1 MGPVADQSGGDRR
14 LSRERR
20 PAAAS
25 NDGVGTRLVHAGRD
39 GHDGIV
45 NPPVWRAS
53 TILFGTL
60 GDLDAALR
68 APDAGLFYGRRGT
81 PTQWALEDALSGLE
95 PGAAGTKLYPSGVAA
110 IATALLS
117 VLSAGD
123 HLLVCDSAYDPTRA
137 FADGLLDR
145 LGITASYYP
154 PGIGSGIAALIRPE
168 TRAILIESP
177 GSLTFEVEDVPA
189 ITAIAR
195 AHGIATIADNTWA
208 TPLRFQPIAHG
219 CDLSVQALT
228 KYVGGH
234 SDVMMGSVT
243 AAPSHWARLKTATY
257 RLGQTVSPDDAALI
271 LRGLRTLALRLDRH
285 EASALAVARWLQG
298 HRLVAQVLH
307 PALPGSPGHELFRRD
322 FAGATGLFAFVLKAG
337 TRADTAALL
346 DELRHFGIGFSWGGY
361 ESLAIPADFR
371 GCRTAVPPAFP
382 GPVIRVS
389 IGLEDADDLIA
400 DLAAGLDRYAARLAD
415 DGSH

>member
-1 MGPVADQSGGDRR
+1 MGRLAHQPGGDRR
-14 LSRERR
+14 LSRARR
-20 PAAAS
+20 PTPPH
-25 NDGVGTRLVHAGRD
+25 DGGDAIATRLVHAGRD
-39 GHDGIV
+39 GHAHGVV

-53 TILFGTL
+53 TILFTSIA
-60 GDLDAALR
+60 DLDAAL
-68 APDAGLFYGRRGT
+68 ASPDAGLFYGRRGT
-81 PTQWALEDALSGLE
+81 PTQWALEDALTALE

-123 HLLVCDSAYDPTRA
+123 HLLVCDSAYDPTRL

-154 PGIGSGIAALIRPE
+154 PGIGAGIAELIRPE

-195 AHGIATIADNTWA
+195 ARGIATVMDNTWA
-208 TPLRFQPIAHG
+208 TPLRFQPLAHG

-257 RLGQTVSPDDAALI
+257 RLGQTVSPDDAALV

-285 EASALAVARWLQG
+285 EASALAVARWLETQP
-298 HRLVAQVLH
+298 LVDRVLH
-307 PALPGSPGHELFRRD
+307 PALPACPGHALFRRD
-322 FAGATGLFAFVLKAG
+322 FSGATGLFAFVLKAG
-337 TRADTAALL
+337 DRALTGALL
-346 DELRHFGIGFSWGGY
+346 DDLRHFGIGFSWGGY
-361 ESLAIPADFR
+361 ESLAIPCDFR

-382 GPVIRVS
+382 GPVIRLS
-389 IGLEDADDLIA
+389 IGLEDPDDLIA
-400 DLAAGLDRYAARLAD
+400 DLAAGLARYQAALGA
-415 DGSH
+415 

>member
-1 MGPVADQSGGDRR
+1 MGRLAHQPGGDRR
-14 LSRERR
+14 LSRARR
-20 PAAAS
+20 PTPPH
-25 NDGVGTRLVHAGRD
+25 DGGDAIATRLVHAGRD
-39 GHDGIV
+39 GHAHGVV

-53 TILFGTL
+53 TILFTSIA
-60 GDLDAALR
+60 DLDAAL
-68 APDAGLFYGRRGT
+68 ASPDAGLFYGRRGT
-81 PTQWALEDALSGLE
+81 PTQWALEDALTALE

-123 HLLVCDSAYDPTRA
+123 HLLVCDSAYDPTRL

-154 PGIGSGIAALIRPE
+154 PGIGAGIAELIRPE

-177 GSLTFEVEDVPA
+177 GSLSFEVEDVPA

-195 AHGIATIADNTWA
+195 ARGIATVMDNTWA
-208 TPLRFQPIAHG
+208 TPLRFQPLAHG

-257 RLGQTVSPDDAALI
+257 RLGQTVSPDDAALV

-285 EASALAVARWLQG
+285 EASALAVARWLETQP
-298 HRLVAQVLH
+298 LVDRVLH
-307 PALPGSPGHELFRRD
+307 PALPGCPGHALFRRD
-322 FAGATGLFAFVLKAG
+322 FSGATGLFGFVLTAG
-337 TRADTAALL
+337 NRAQTGALL

-361 ESLAIPADFR
+361 ESLAIPCDFR

-382 GPVIRVS
+382 GPVIRLS
-389 IGLEDADDLIA
+389 IGLEDPDDLIA
-400 DLAAGLDRYAARLAD
+400 DLGAGLARYQAALGA
-415 DGSH
+415 